1 MTKKKHAWL
10 FAWEASTDDRLAGIR
25 GSRFLAFIDYRRS
38 RAAIRDMIFAI
49 YLSSNE
55 LLPREKLSF
64 ALSPELRRKMQKED
78 ASSLWCGFNPWVVA
92 RQVDEVEIETLDS
105 GPSIVRWKQP
115 IYRFSKGYLQP
126 SGFVQREEKI
136 QE

>member
-1 MTKKKHAWL
+1 MTLLGKMTKKKHAWL
-10 FAWEASTDDRLAGIR
+10 LAWEASTDDRLAGIR
-25 GSRFLAFIDYRRS
+25 GPRFLAFIDYRRS
-38 RAAIRDMIFAI
+38 RVAIRDMIFAV

-78 ASSLWCGFNPWVVA
+78 GSSLWCGFNPWVVA

-115 IYRFSKGYLQP
+115 IYR
-126 SGFVQREEKI
+126 
-136 QE
+136 